1 MEIVDGPSFT
11 QQEVVSATTGGNDHI
26 NAAVSQQLRYEQG
39 QHDFAHDANAPENP
53 SGNRTRTAP
62 SAAVLRTKFLDNA
75 EVVQNSRL
83 MTALVPLLAL
93 GGCSS
98 KAYRK

>member
-1 MEIVDGPSFT
+1 MDQASPSKKLSARQPEGMT
-11 QQEVVSATTGGNDHI
+11 ISTLPSANSCDMNRVSTI
-26 NAAVSQQLRYEQG
+26 SRMMQKRQK
-39 QHDFAHDANAPENP
+39 NP

-75 EVVQNSRL
+75 DVVQNSRL
-83 MTALVPLLAL
+83 VTALVPLLAL

-98 KAYRK
+98 KAYRKRAE

>member
-53 SGNRTRTAP
+53 SGNRTG
-62 SAAVLRTKFLDNA
+62 
-75 EVVQNSRL
+75 VVQNSRL

-98 KAYRK
+98 KAYRKRAE